1 MEPCEFTQIT
11 AKGIHIFK
19 EEKSLDTFIQELKDE
34 YKKLELIKP
43 RVIDNFD
50 ELQKELEETEKDIE
64 QFEEESHN
72 LRIQL
77 SKENTA
83 IAFYVSTADM
93 PTNAVLEYNPLQ
105 MDCEYH
111 PFDYTNHHIF
121 LLQAPIYH
129 SLEQVLLL
137 KIFSSN
143 SPLKTT

>member
-1 MEPCEFTQIT
+1 M
-11 AKGIHIFK
+11 KK
-19 EEKSLDTFIQELKDE
+19 NLKDKKSLNIATHGLPCTKL
-34 YKKLELIKP
+34 YKTL
-43 RVIDNFD
+43 
-50 ELQKELEETEKDIE
+50 
-64 QFEEESHN
+64 
-72 LRIQL
+72 
-77 SKENTA
+77 
-83 IAFYVSTADM
+83 AFYVSTADM